1 MLCSSILIDFVMI
14 AEQNGF
20 LWWSVHVL
28 MTHYVHQVKHAN
40 ETQPA
45 ECHAIQASVSHVA
58 EGPPGKP
65 YNTHKAKK
73 QKVTWQQN
81 RFLPRVYS
89 RVRLVNGQDKQK
101 DTEARIYRRNHIY
114 LHTFVSGRFCYQ
126 EKVKERGTSFVEWVG
141 KLTHGARPR

>member
-1 MLCSSILIDFVMI
+1 MF

-20 LWWSVHVL
+20 LWWSVHVS

-65 YNTHKAKK
+65 YNTHKAKNTK
-73 QKVTWQQN
+73 TN
-81 RFLPRVYS
+81 CYICRFLLRVYS
-89 RVRLVNGQDKQK
+89 RVQLVNGQDKQI

-114 LHTFVSGRFCYQ
+114 LHSDIKHTFVSGRFCYQ

-141 KLTHGARPR
+141 KLIHGAQPT

>member
-73 QKVTWQQN
+73 TTNCYMATKQVSSPRLQSSAAGEWTGQTERYRGTHIQTQSHLFTHICQ
-81 RFLPRVYS
+81 REVLLPRES
-89 RVRLVNGQDKQK
+89 
-101 DTEARIYRRNHIY
+101 
-114 LHTFVSGRFCYQ
+114 
-126 EKVKERGTSFVEWVG
+126 
-141 KLTHGARPR
+141 